1 MKFSCHVNMAAQKNP
16 TSRCIWV
23 LNLGCKAGF
32 LGRVWVSPIPKILK
46 RGREV
51 EPHYM
56 FGGEER
62 RRARIPTAFC
72 LFIF

>member
-1 MKFSCHVNMAAQKNP
+1 MAAQKNL

-32 LGRVWVSPIPKILK
+32 LGRVRVSPIPKILK

-51 EPHYM
+51 EQHSM
-56 FGGEER
+56 FGGDER
-62 RRARIPTAFC
+62 RGEEQGYLLLSVF
-72 LFIF
+72 LFF